1 MNVLRPLHNYFI
13 RHSVQAKRDTES
25 RKIQALRKVMDPP
38 VPGETGFAFHGAGK
52 PGDDGCIG
60 LQCLP
65 QTRPGVCRD
74 GKMPSFMH
82 CPKDLG
88 FAKVKIKGFTLL
100 EVMVALSIVAGVLV
114 PLLVSQSEGIS
125 MQDETK
131 FRTTAALLAQK
142 KISEIEV
149 KGKDDLI
156 ADYGD
161 FGDDFPDYFWE
172 INIQDFSFPEIDEEA
187 QEYTKY
193 LKQIDL
199 NVYRGEKKRYQYALR
214 LYRFFPK

>member
-1 MNVLRPLHNYFI
+1 MNA
-13 RHSVQAKRDTES
+13 QTGMKRE
-25 RKIQALRKVMDPP
+25 
-38 VPGETGFAFHGAGK
+38 
-52 PGDDGCIG
+52 
-60 LQCLP
+60 
-65 QTRPGVCRD
+65 
-74 GKMPSFMH
+74 
-82 CPKDLG
+82 
-88 FAKVKIKGFTLL
+88 GFTLL
-100 EVMVALSIVAGVLV
+100 EVMVALSIVASVMV

-149 KGKDDLI
+149 QGKDDLI

-172 INIQDFSFPEIDEEA
+172 IKIQDLSFPEIDEEA

-214 LYRFFPK
+214 FYKFFPK

>member
-1 MNVLRPLHNYFI
+1 MNILRPLHNSFI
-13 RHSVQAKRDTES
+13 LHSVQAKRDLARPVLDTGES
-25 RKIQALRKVMDPP
+25 GKIQSLRKVLDPP
-38 VPGETGFAFHGAGK
+38 VT

-60 LQCLP
+60 LQCMP
-65 QTRPGVCRD
+65 WNRSGVCRD
-74 GKMPSFMH
+74 EKIVGFMH
-82 CPKDLG
+82 RFKEIVL
-88 FAKVKIKGFTLL
+88 AKIEKNGFTLL
-100 EVMVALSIVAGVLV
+100 EVMVALSIVASVMV

-125 MQDETK
+125 IQDETK

-156 ADYGD
+156 NDYGD

-172 INIQDFSFPEIDEEA
+172 IKIQDLSFPEIDEEA

-199 NVYRGEKKRYQYALR
+199 NVYRGEKKRYQYGLR
-214 LYRFFPK
+214 LYRFFPGI